1 MNIQSSI
8 EFSENKEIVSLYI
21 DTTKSFL
28 NLSTGAL
35 SLTIAFR
42 ENIIGSAS
50 GDHVSKL
57 MVASW
62 LFYLVAIGFGALYQY
77 CGVKF
82 LDSFSRSP
90 GAKGIFGL
98 FEKNPGWLYGLMLV
112 CFFLGS
118 LLLVVAA
125 GLAIP

>member
-8 EFSENKEIVSLYI
+8 EFTENKEIISLYI

-35 SLTIAFR
+35 SLTIVFR
-42 ENIIGSAS
+42 EKIIGLATC
-50 GDHVSKL
+50 GHVSKW

-62 LFYLVAIGFGALYQY
+62 FCYLLAIGFGALYQY

-82 LDSFSRSP
+82 LDSSSRSP
-90 GAKGIFGL
+90 GAKGIFGF